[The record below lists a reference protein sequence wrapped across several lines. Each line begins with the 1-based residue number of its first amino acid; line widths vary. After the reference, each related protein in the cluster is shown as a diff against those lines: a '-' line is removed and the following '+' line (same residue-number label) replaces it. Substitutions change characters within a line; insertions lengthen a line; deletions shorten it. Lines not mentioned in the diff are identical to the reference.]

1 MLTRRR
7 SNRRLDESRRWRL
20 PALPW
25 RHIGTAAGSVA
36 VLLAALGALG
46 WMLNRPIEKVT
57 VVGSFQRVSSFD
69 IETLARRRV
78 AGAGLV
84 SVNLAAVRSALLQLP
99 WVDQVSVARQWPN
112 GLRVQVREQ
121 TAMARWNDTQL
132 VNVRGVL
139 FNSEPRFI
147 PTELPQ
153 LRGPVGTHGEVIA
166 RYMATQGRMVEV
178 GMRLVSMELDARGA
192 WQFALDNGVS
202 VRLGRRQIDERFERF
217 KSVVVQGVLA
227 ANAARISYIDM
238 RYTNGFAVGW
248 RGGATQ
254 LAVKTLPEDGTPDV

>member
-1 MLTRRR
+1 VLTRRR
-7 SNRRLDESRRWRL
+7 NNRRRDEAQRWHV

-25 RHIGTAAGSVA
+25 RRIGTAALSIA
-36 VLLAALGALG
+36 VLATIVTALG
-46 WMLNRPIEKVT
+46 WLLNRPIEKVT
-57 VVGSFQRVSSFD
+57 VQGSFQRVSAFD
-69 IETLARRRV
+69 IEKLARRRV
-78 AGAGLV
+78 AGTGLV
-84 SVNLAAVRSALLQLP
+84 SVNLAAVRNALLQLP
-99 WVDQVSVARQWPN
+99 WVDAVSVERQWPN

-121 TAMARWNDTQL
+121 TAIARWNDTQL
-132 VNVRGVL
+132 VNVRGLL

-153 LRGPVGTHGEVIA
+153 LRGPEGTEGEVIA
-166 RYMATQGRMVEV
+166 RYLATQGRMVEV
-178 GMRLVSMELDARGA
+178 GMRLVALELDARGA

-217 KSVVVQGVLA
+217 ETVALQLLA
-227 ANAARISYIDM
+227 ARAAEISYIDM

-254 LAVKTLPEDGTPDV
+254 LAGNEFPEDSTPDV

>member
-1 MLTRRR
+1 VLTRRR
-7 SNRRLDESRRWRL
+7 NNRRRDEAQRWQL

-25 RHIGTAAGSVA
+25 RRIGAGVA
-36 VLLAALGALG
+36 GVGVLAAVVVALG

-57 VVGSFQRVSSFD
+57 VIGSFQRVSAFE
-69 IETLARRRV
+69 IEKLARHRM

-84 SVNLAAVRSALLQLP
+84 SVNLAGVRSALLQLP
-99 WVDQVSVARQWPN
+99 WVDEVSVARQWPN

-121 TAMARWNDTQL
+121 VAIARWNETQL
-132 VNVRGVL
+132 VNARGVL

-147 PTELPQ
+147 PTELPL
-153 LRGPVGTHGEVIA
+153 LRGPEGTDGEVIA
-166 RYMATQGRMVEV
+166 RYLATQGHMIEV
-178 GMRLVSMELDARGA
+178 GMRLVSLELDARGA

-217 KSVVVQGVLA
+217 GSVVLQVLA
-227 ANAARISYIDM
+227 AHADKISYIDM

-254 LAVKTLPEDGTPDV
+254 LAGNALPEDSTPDV

>member
-7 SNRRLDESRRWRL
+7 GNRRLDETRRWQL

-25 RHIGTAAGSVA
+25 RRIGTAAAGVA
-36 VLLAALGALG
+36 VLVAVVVALG

-57 VVGSFQRVSSFD
+57 VVGTFQRVSSFD
-69 IETLARRRV
+69 IEKLARRRMV
-78 AGAGLV
+78 GAGLV
-84 SVNLAAVRSALLQLP
+84 SVNLAAVRSSLLQLP
-99 WVDQVSVARQWPN
+99 WVDEVSVARQWPN

-121 TAMARWNDTQL
+121 TAIARWNDTQL
-132 VNVRGVL
+132 VNARGTL

-153 LRGPVGTHGEVIA
+153 LRGPEGTDGEVIA
-166 RYMATQGRMVEV
+166 RYLAMQGRLVEV
-178 GMRLVSMELDARGA
+178 GMRLVSLELDARGA

-202 VRLGRRQIDERFERF
+202 VRLGRRQIDERLERF
-217 KSVVVQGVLA
+217 ESVALQLLA
-227 ANAARISYIDM
+227 SHAARISYIDM
-238 RYTNGFAVGW
+238 RYTNGYAVGW

-254 LAVKTLPEDGTPDV
+254 LAGQASSKDGTPDV